1 MNTAVHTENRSLS
14 PVPLLVSGDDWNVLT
29 AIYDDD
35 VNIAIARQLMDGQEL
50 SAVVSALLNHPQ
62 TPSVRMSGNPQQC
75 YDAIIN
81 DLPHTSSLVVLAE
94 AVKLLAEAFSTLF
107 DLDKVGLR
115 IDRLQRAMCP
125 RFHVDHVPVRL
136 LWTLA
141 GPATEWLPEKALD
154 RSQLRGAG
162 EPCTDTNMIQQLK
175 AGDIALIK
183 GEAWEG
189 NEGRGLV
196 HRSPALLPDEQ
207 RLVLT
212 MDFA

>member
-1 MNTAVHTENRSLS
+1 MTTTTCAEKYSLS
-14 PVPLLVSGDDWNVLT
+14 PVPLQVSGHDWSVLT

-35 VNIAIARQLMDGQEL
+35 VNIAVGRQLLDAPGL
-50 SAVVSALLNHPQ
+50 SGVVSALLNHSQ
-62 TPSVRMSGNPQQC
+62 TPSLRMSGNPQQC
-75 YDAIIN
+75 YDAIIR
-81 DLPHTSSLVVLAE
+81 DLPQVSSLAVLAE
-94 AVKLLAEAFSTLF
+94 TVKLLAEAFTTLF

-136 LWTLA
+136 LWTLS
-141 GPATEWLPEKALD
+141 GPATEWLPEQALD

-162 EPCTDTNMIQQLK
+162 EPCTDTNMIKQLK